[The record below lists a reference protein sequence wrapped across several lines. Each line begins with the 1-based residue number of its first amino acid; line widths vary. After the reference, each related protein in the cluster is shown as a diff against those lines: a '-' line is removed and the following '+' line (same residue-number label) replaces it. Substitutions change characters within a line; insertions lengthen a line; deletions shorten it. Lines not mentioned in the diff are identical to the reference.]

1 MYIKCYYILN
11 RVAKLIKIFKNNH
24 FFSIKI
30 KISCF
35 RYFCMKQIQLT
46 VKKPGILFLFSFV
59 IIVAS
64 LSSCKKPLL
73 LSKGNLEF
81 SVDTLVFDTVFT
93 TIGST
98 TQQFKI
104 YNPENKA
111 VEIEEIELMG
121 GESSP
126 FRMNIDGEI
135 GTTLSN
141 ITIEGEDSLFAFV
154 EVTLN
159 VNGQSLPLI
168 IEDSIRFRT
177 NGVDQYV
184 KLAVWGQDAY
194 FHYKDVNEGI
204 WPNDKP
210 HVIYGYAAVDSAKSL
225 IIQEDTDIYLHKNAI
240 LYVYKGSLDIQGSLG
255 HEVTLQGDRLESLY
269 DDVSG
274 QYYGIYFQEARP
286 STINYAIIKNGTSG
300 IHLFSRDN
308 TFPGYTLTVTNTT
321 ITNNARYGIFIY
333 SGAKVKAENCVI
345 AKNGNHA
352 LLVLEGGDFNF
363 NFCDLIGF
371 GEGQSSTPAV
381 GISNFY
387 NDYANGTQNIGSINE
402 GKIYNS
408 VIYGGQDV
416 ELVID
421 TISDIAINLNFDIRN
436 CLIKRTPTMTDSFLA
451 SIFWNNNPLFTN
463 ITENDFTFSIG
474 SALNNNGN
482 SAIQSFLPLDIA
494 GQPRNAPT
502 VDIGAYEI
510 N

>member
-1 MYIKCYYILN
+1 MN
-11 RVAKLIKIFKNNH
+11 Q
-24 FFSIKI
+24 I
-30 KISCF
+30 KIS
-35 RYFCMKQIQLT
+35 
-46 VKKPGILFLFSFV
+46 VKKTGILFLFSLV
-59 IIVAS
+59 LIVAS
-64 LSSCKKPLL
+64 LTSCKKPLL

-104 YNPENKA
+104 YNPENKT

-121 GESSP
+121 GENSP
-126 FRMNIDGEI
+126 FRMNIDGYM
-135 GTTLSN
+135 TTMLTN
-141 ITIEGEDSLFAFV
+141 ITIEGKDSLFAFV
-154 EVTLN
+154 EVTLST
-159 VNGQSLPLI
+159 NGQTLPLI

-194 FHYKDVNEGI
+194 FHYKDIMETQL

-210 HVIYGYAAVDSAKSL
+210 HVIYGFAAVDSAETL
-225 IIQEDTDIYLHKNAI
+225 TIQEDTDVYLHKNAI
-240 LYVYKGSLDIQGSLG
+240 LYVYKGTLDIQGSLG
-255 HEVTLQGDRLESLY
+255 HEVTFQGDRLESLY

-308 TFPGYTLTVTNTT
+308 AFSGYTLTVTNTT

-363 NFCDLIGF
+363 NFCNLIGF
-371 GEGQSSTPAV
+371 GESQSSTPAV

-387 NDYANGTQNIGSINE
+387 NDFANGTQNIGSINE

-421 TISDIAINLNFDIRN
+421 TLSDSAVNLNFDIRN
-436 CLIKRTPTMTDSFLA
+436 CSIKRTPTMTDSFLA
-451 SIFWNNNPLFTN
+451 SIFWNNNPLFTS
-463 ITENDFTFSIG
+463 ITENDFTFSSG
-474 SALNNNGN
+474 SILNGNGN
-482 SAIQSFLPLDIA
+482 SILQGFLPTDIA
-494 GQPRNAPT
+494 GNPRVAPT

-510 N
+510 P

>member
-1 MYIKCYYILN
+1 MN
-11 RVAKLIKIFKNNH
+11 Q
-24 FFSIKI
+24 I
-30 KISCF
+30 KIS
-35 RYFCMKQIQLT
+35 
-46 VKKPGILFLFSFV
+46 VKKTGILFLFSLAL
-59 IIVAS
+59 IVAS

-73 LSKGNLEF
+73 LSKGNLTF

-121 GESSP
+121 GENSP
-126 FRMNIDGEI
+126 FRMNIDGYM
-135 GTTLSN
+135 TTSLSN
-141 ITIEGEDSLFAFV
+141 ITIEGKDSLFAFV
-154 EVTLN
+154 EVTLST
-159 VNGQSLPLI
+159 NGQTLPLI

-194 FHYKDVNEGI
+194 FHYKDI
-204 WPNDKP
+204 IATQTWPNDKP
-210 HVIYGYAAVDSAKSL
+210 HVIYGYAAVDSAETL
-225 IIQEDTDIYLHKNAI
+225 TILEDTDIYLHKNAI
-240 LYVYKGSLDIQGSLG
+240 LYVYKGTLDVQGSLG
-255 HEVTLQGDRLESLY
+255 HEVTFQGDRLESLY

-308 TFPGYTLTVTNTT
+308 SFSGYTLTVTNTN

-363 NFCDLIGF
+363 NFCNLIGF
-371 GEGQSSTPAV
+371 GESQSATPAV

-387 NDYANGTQNIGSINE
+387 NDFANGTQNIGSINE
-402 GKIYNS
+402 GRIYNS
-408 VIYGGQDV
+408 VIYGGQEV

-451 SIFWNNNPLFTN
+451 TIFWNNNPLFTS
-463 ITENDFTFSIG
+463 ITENDFTFSSG
-474 SALNNNGN
+474 SILKDNGN
-482 SAIQSFLPLDIA
+482 SILQGFLPTDIA
-494 GQPRNAPT
+494 GNPRVAPT
-502 VDIGAYEI
+502 VDIGAYEMP
-510 N
+510 